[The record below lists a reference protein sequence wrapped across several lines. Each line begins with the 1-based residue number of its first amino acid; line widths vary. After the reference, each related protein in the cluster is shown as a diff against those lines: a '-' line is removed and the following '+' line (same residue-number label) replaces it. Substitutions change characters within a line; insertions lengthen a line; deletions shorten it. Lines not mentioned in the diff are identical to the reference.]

1 MALAA
6 PQPDARRIPPGRR
19 PAAPGLD
26 APAPARQHRVP
37 APEDQAMLDNPPLLT
52 IHRGHRRPA
61 AALLAAFRGAQTSH
75 LADAMDGRG
84 ALDHRIKPM
93 DPGNAAFAGPALTAF
108 AYPADIVGVYG
119 ALAEAEPGDVIVAA
133 NDSYTGTAVMGDLV
147 AGMMRNKG
155 VAAFVTDGLARDRAG
170 IVATGLPVFATGIM
184 PASPAANGP
193 GVVGAPVTIGG
204 QHVRPGDIIVGDAD
218 GVVVVPLEA
227 AERVL
232 ERLAA
237 VRAAEAKA
245 IAAVEAGATATDR
258 IRHVVAG
265 ARVIGP

>member
-1 MALAA
+1 
-6 PQPDARRIPPGRR
+6 
-19 PAAPGLD
+19 
-26 APAPARQHRVP
+26 
-37 APEDQAMLDNPPLLT
+37 MLDNPPLLT
-52 IHRGHRRPA
+52 IHRGHRRPD
-61 AALLAAFRGAQTSH
+61 AALIAAFRGAQTSH

-93 DPGNAAFAGPALTAF
+93 DPDNAVFCGPALTAL

-133 NDSYTGTAVMGDLV
+133 NDGYAATAVVGDLV
-147 AGMMRNKG
+147 AGMMKNKG
-155 VAAFVTDGLARDRAG
+155 VAAFVTDGQARDRAG
-170 IVATGLPVFATGIM
+170 IVAAGLPVFAAGIM

-193 GVVGAPVTIGG
+193 GVVGAPVTLGG

-218 GVVVVPLEA
+218 GVVVVPLDR
-227 AERVL
+227 AEEVL

-245 IAAVEAGATATDR
+245 VAAVAAGATATDR
-258 IRHVVAG
+258 IRAVVAA